1 MRAQYIIQQA
11 NQIASFYESMP
22 DTAQALRDFVAHV
35 TKFWDPRM
43 RQDLIKIMQGPESAS
58 AHEMV
63 RQAVHDHADLILG
76 KTFAHSR
83 GGKT

>member
-1 MRAQYIIQQA
+1 MRAQYIIKQA

-22 DTAQALRDFVAHV
+22 DAAQSLRDFVTHV

-43 RQDLIKIMQGPESAS
+43 RQDLINVMQGPESAT

-63 RQAVHDHADLILG
+63 RQAVHDYADLILG
-76 KTFAHSR
+76 KTLADSNR
-83 GGKT
+83 SKT

>member
-1 MRAQYIIQQA
+1 MRSEYIIKQA

-22 DTAQALRDFVAHV
+22 DSTQATRDFVAHV

-43 RQDLIKIMQGPESAS
+43 RQDLIRIMRGPESAS

-63 RQAVHDHADLILG
+63 RRAVRDHACLIMG
-76 KTFAHSR
+76 TSAAQNT
-83 GGKT
+83 GG